1 MQLIYKMPR
10 NYKNM
15 KAGSSGYGEG
25 TAPPQTQGYSNGA
38 TDPQEDGANAGSAD
52 GDKLNELNNI
62 QGGGRRRRRG
72 KQHGGNNDAI
82 QPPTSEDSGDA
93 SGDTSS
99 GEVKAINVQ
108 SPARETASGPY
119 TTDSQVTANQESSN
133 QGLADTKY
141 DNVGG
146 GKRRR
151 KRRTRGRKS
160 RGKSKSKKSKGKKK
174 TVKKSRSKRTKKR

>member
-1 MQLIYKMPR
+1 MPR

-38 TDPQEDGANAGSAD
+38 TDPQEDAANAGSAD

-62 QGGGRRRRRG
+62 QGGGRRRPRRY
-72 KQHGGNNDAI
+72 QNGGTDATP

-99 GEVKAINVQ
+99 GELKAINVQ

-160 RGKSKSKKSKGKKK
+160 RGKSKSNSKSKKSKGKKK